1 MKQSWGIKIIKNLF
15 EQLDPNLESNKLKL
29 EQTQKLHN
37 EKLTKFKTLDD
48 KFKKILEYD
57 SKYLQNF
64 GYLDNDNKNNQGM
77 PTCNNIAEIRSNV
90 DSLNLK
96 IQTFDDEINRYNLQL
111 HKLLD
116 LHSSIYVSTQT
127 SKAKNNWIMEI
138 ITGKNDSTFV
148 IQLNNYYLYV

>member
-1 MKQSWGIKIIKNLF
+1 MF

-37 EKLTKFKTLDD
+37 EKLTKFKTIDD

-64 GYLDNDNKNNQGM
+64 EILDNDNKNNQEM
-77 PTCNNIAEIRSNV
+77 PTYNNIAEIRSNV
-90 DSLNLK
+90 DNLNLK
-96 IQTFDDEINRYNLQL
+96 IQTFDDKINRYNLQL

-148 IQLNNYYLYV
+148 IKLNNYYLYV